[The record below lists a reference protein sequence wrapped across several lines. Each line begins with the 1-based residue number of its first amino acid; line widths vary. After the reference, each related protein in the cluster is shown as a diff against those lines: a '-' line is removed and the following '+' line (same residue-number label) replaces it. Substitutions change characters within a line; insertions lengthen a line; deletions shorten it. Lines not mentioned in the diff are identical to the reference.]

1 MIKVSVFY
9 PNDKGSRFDM
19 TYYCDRHIP
28 MVRRLL
34 GAALKAVAVEQGMS
48 GAEPGSAPS
57 YLALGHLTFESLTAF
72 QTAWGPHAQ
81 QIVGDVPN
89 YTNTQPTIQISEIRI

>member
-34 GAALKAVAVEQGMS
+34 
-48 GAEPGSAPS
+48 
-57 YLALGHLTFESLTAF
+57 
-72 QTAWGPHAQ
+72 AQ
-81 QIVGDVPN
+81 L
-89 YTNTQPTIQISEIRI
+89 

>member
-1 MIKVSVFY
+1 
-9 PNDKGSRFDM
+9 
-19 TYYCDRHIP
+19 
-28 MVRRLL
+28 
-34 GAALKAVAVEQGMS
+34 MS

-72 QTAWGPHAQ
+72 QTAWEPHAQ